1 MNRHAHSEKKSHRGC
16 KTVATV
22 GCFTV
27 MSVTILIV
35 VLVSL
40 NFDRIKSSSIFRGV
54 ESLRNLQSEMMEQF
68 PCDSVQVL
76 MSKRSTEQEG
86 RTLRVQ
92 LLNPVFLSEPE
103 VDQEAKAREAALFA
117 LQSVEM
123 ADDVGVVKISVHT
136 GSSGMIKVTTARTFT
151 FTRAELLGSEE
162 TPEVQAGEPAE
173 LPV

>member
-1 MNRHAHSEKKSHRGC
+1 
-16 KTVATV
+16 VATV

-40 NFDRIKSSSIFRGV
+40 NFDRIKSSSLYRGM
-54 ESLRNLQSEMMEQF
+54 ESRRNLQSEMMEQF
-68 PCDSVQVL
+68 PCDHVQVL
-76 MSKRSTEQEG
+76 ISKRSTEQEG

-117 LQSVEM
+117 LQSFEM
-123 ADDVGVVKISVHT
+123 ADDVGIVRIGVHT
-136 GSSGMIKVTTARTFT
+136 GSSGMIKITSARRFT
-151 FTRAELLGSEE
+151 FTTAELLGSEE
-162 TPEVQAGEPAE
+162 TLEVPAGEPAE
-173 LPV
+173 LPVQ